1 MKTSKRLL
9 SFFLAVVM
17 VITTCSVGF
26 AAFAADGNG
35 QDVFKYIDDEDQGVK
50 ETVDG
55 LNNLVDTYAPM
66 LIESL
71 RGTLEGIG
79 INVDAVVQSDAPIH
93 ELLGELAPTLISA
106 LGTSDLN
113 TDPSTLIGKGTLNN
127 LTYAYLQD
135 DDAAMDFFTL
145 YQFCKAN
152 EYSTVGSIG
161 EFSRETLP
169 KLEELLDAYD
179 NAQTAYDEA
188 LDDAISAIK
197 AVMGSSLASAYGNTN
212 DVIVFNNLND
222 DPNYQALMVVC
233 QTMGLNGVPVT
244 RDQLDNVICTGADSI
259 TSADNITFSEFVDLV
274 EKGTDKVPY
283 VISYTSGNKTENID
297 FKPFIQYVSAYGVR
311 SGDLA
316 EGETYSFADAVYA
329 YFNKK
334 VTDYV
339 STACSTLV
347 ADGNN
352 FALKENLHQTYVTGL
367 GIDDSTLIQAGLQPP
382 QDYTINLKPG
392 EHWIDSYKEAFTY
405 DNFKDFL
412 DVLNFV
418 FKMMGYDISFDTSDS
433 NDYLLKGM
441 YELSPYSSMS
451 TMDVIPSLASS
462 IDGVPFYL
470 LSGYSAE
477 VKNILVEGKILDDAS
492 EKSGLKMTDADWSA
506 LVELRQ
512 NNASATL
519 DEFKALVADDSTSVN
534 ALVKYSAKDITEALL
549 ADLTSEA
556 TKKADAEAAGATYT
570 LTVSDNMIAFANT
583 VDNNYS
589 AYKVDA
595 VIADYQMTGPDDE
608 DWKQLHELRVANPT
622 MSYSDFRA
630 LIVSSTSITNDVV
643 KFFSSQFT
651 DQMISDVE
659 YWTPGTE
666 LPQRLQGFADFI
678 NENFARYAVFYLIK
692 GQGYGQMNGGT
703 GFLEELDDLIKAQA
717 VVNNLSVS
725 YEWDDY
731 ATGMKGDTGIEMVN
745 GLLNN
750 LIGSYLS
757 PDTQIGGMVNNVVSA
772 LLDTNIN
779 LSEVLKDIYKNL
791 ANEPVGT
798 IFELAPV
805 LVVLLDELIFP
816 MLFNAPAQDGLEK
829 DRYYDDNGGF
839 LYSALSTGT
848 LNTAFQSTGDMSVG
862 IGQLRWDLNTLVPTL
877 LHWLLGDNDYTYT
890 YYNISNVDTVNNK
903 CTYGTP
909 VTGAL
914 GTKYDNDGNLT
925 GKIPMIFNVYVIDSA
940 LANASIS
947 DLYKAG
953 EGEDPQTAQAVGEV
967 VTELATFA
975 TEAVDEY
982 VAEHGSDVRGYAKDT
997 PTAPIQKGMNNVLV
1011 AFPSIIDAMGKKFI
1025 AKYDIDSDW
1034 NFGSIATTEEGYP
1047 YNVAVANFKQLAAD
1061 GSGTEDVIK
1070 QFVDIFVNH
1079 WINALTDLL
1088 NDVVSDTDNK
1098 ITSEIP
1104 IVTSLIN
1111 AVDPFGETSVLTDVL
1126 NGFFLMT
1133 RESADSFTFE
1143 QQEPIAEQENGY
1155 VGLDTLNA
1163 YFLLANLDNIINVI
1177 TNIANSAG
1185 TGDTG
1190 TTEDPTTGGT
1200 DSSTG
1205 STNLPIDVAEF
1216 ANLLANS
1223 IVNNAPANANNEENM
1238 AVAGGLLKNLD
1249 SLLST
1254 LLSNAYMNGYQLDE
1268 TDGVLSGVVTFIT
1281 NALGED
1287 ETDEVMN
1294 LVTEYLKV
1302 INAGSTNADGSANA
1316 DANGPVDP
1324 DKVYTKENLS
1334 NIVTETYKF
1343 VENIVNKYVVLDG
1356 DDHNLIASAVNGIIS
1371 PSAIAVRS
1379 DVIDKGISEK
1389 FSWTELSTSG
1399 YAKDLGYD
1407 NLKDG
1412 DKETFYKDLIDSL
1425 GVIPSVLG
1433 VLLVQGGLYE
1443 NVLSPVIDE
1452 VCTAMG
1458 VDFNAQL
1465 PANATGEDAVYAV
1478 LDGVSG
1484 ILGSF
1489 LDAPV
1494 SGLLGLLR
1502 AVFNIVQDNFLGARI
1517 EAVVDIITNEFGGA
1531 ANVAAYLSPTLGKM
1545 LTDIVN
1551 DVVNQVTGIIPQENI
1566 LFSLIDMAAGTDLA
1580 KYQEEF
1586 FSYFEPF
1593 MGSNEKLLMLIYT
1606 VAVDIITDDSILG
1619 QLLGSNLSWLKDL
1632 LAQYDSTSLMS
1643 LIAGVISSIQ
1653 SPKELKW
1660 IYDSYKKQ
1668 SNDFS
1673 YPTGITA
1680 QDAEDAIDSLDEL
1693 VANLFPLLK
1702 EFGVVDQSSLSDL
1715 LNGLIFTNENLTKL
1729 AKAVYGGIEEK
1740 SNSDANGMFKFSP
1753 SQFAD
1758 YLMDS
1763 SYGATFSSA
1772 AATLRKCSSWSKVG
1786 SINWGFTDG
1795 SAKAQEGFVKAL
1807 AALTRPAND
1816 VLAALLAGGDANLAE
1831 IAAQLLKDFNIEAE
1845 LSAGTV
1851 LTIKN
1856 NILTITYDNL
1866 DNPNSKTSTI
1876 VIDLTPVIEELS
1888 VLTIKGGNGYESA
1901 IIPLLDA
1908 FNVDCKSYDQ
1918 YLKDYKAAKDNIVI
1932 DILNPIVGFLNDVTA
1947 APFDTLTAA
1956 LPKLAAFLDNNG
1968 LGKAVNNLLAPI
1980 ADLIDVLNENG
1991 INVDKL
1997 IEQIAGKS
2005 LKDLLEGLIGIDLGN
2020 LKLELTN
2027 LSESLNIQ
2035 DILIPLV
2042 NSILKDK
2049 GINIK
2054 LDNIDWGALAS
2065 RSSQGQVL
2073 VSVLRY
2079 IESVLIKNAASI
2091 NKLISG
2097 IDKVKNNKTILN
2109 ILDTVFGQI
2118 ATAKKDDIVL
2128 AVFYLLLCEPTNTFF
2143 DYSGFVYKDYDF
2155 TYPTTVDMDFLTI
2168 LGPMLDG
2175 LIGGLLP
2182 GGLTGL
2188 VTENVYTDNI
2198 ISTIATGL
2206 YGAIE
2211 GVKINDSMNLTELL
2225 AMTDIDFS
2233 TGHVAD
2239 LLENKDYG
2247 QTYSSAARVIRNAGS
2262 WSRVNAN
2269 SLSWGV
2275 TDRDSFVHALCA
2287 VLRPLYGVLDVL
2299 LNDGS
2304 LGLFNLIYL
2313 PGSDGYTSTI
2323 VPLLEAFGCYN
2334 IKTQY
2339 QYRQD
2344 MSKEYDYI
2352 LIDILN
2358 PLLDKVEDLLNAP
2371 IQTLA
2376 DMLPNLAL
2384 FFANDGLLQVIEN
2397 LLTPIRALLDAIKPV
2412 ADVNDILVAAGLNIS
2427 SELKKLGLVGSD
2439 YKFDIYD
2446 LSGSLKPLI
2455 GKDNIVSLLNTVLG
2469 MIKVGGSP
2477 LGIELMPIDWLQ
2489 LASHGEVITD
2499 EASQASTTGKRVYVD
2514 ADPNEVLIAVL
2525 RYLVETV
2532 NYKDNYTTISNLIG
2546 GLIGGA
2552 DDSISSVVDNVLG
2565 ILTGETDE
2573 VISELCGVLQ
2583 TLA

>member
-26 AAFAADGNG
+26 AAFAADPDD
-35 QDVFKYIDDEDQGVK
+35 QEVFTYVDDEGNATEITYEK
-50 ETVDG
+50 
-55 LNNLVDTYAPM
+55 LNELVDTYAPV
-66 LIESL
+66 LIEAL
-71 RGTLEGIG
+71 RSTLEGAG
-79 INVDAVVQSDAPIH
+79 VNVDAVLASENPIGELLAQIAPLLMGLLGTSSDAQTVLGSDYNAFSDEKYSYLDDPDAAIDFWNLYTICKDNKDAGGEIGDFCSSTFA
-93 ELLGELAPTLISA
+93 ELETLLNAYDSTYDSMTSQVDTIMSTVLGSKGFGIGFPSAGSTNIMVFYYDDTDEFQTIYDAWTA
-106 LGTSDLN
+106 LGTAGVPASHENIGAVPLADGSATLKEF
-113 TDPSTLIGKGTLNN
+113 TDSIQANGNIYDNGT
-127 LTYAYLQD
+127 TQTD
-135 DDAAMDFFTL
+135 DDFDFTPFINYVT
-145 YQFCKAN
+145 YYAQRNCIIS
-152 EYSTVGSIG
+152 EG
-161 EFSRETLP
+161 ETLS
-169 KLEELLDAYD
+169 LLDAIYYYYNQALTTDRSQIAGAMIASMPEGTSFTFEQDTSNMGITDSYSVTFESGKYWYDSAYDQETGFSFDIFTKSIINPFMRITDSEFIENNRSTFNGIYETLKFNGLDVFSTGPYPADSSDSGKEWYYSIVEQILVDMGFFADFDEAESVRLENVMDDEEFSQLKEIAAKYNYSSSSENLAKIKEDIKNSTEITNEVVKYYADIYIDNSSVPQLKNWEPGTEVTSSNYPALYKYKAKVDNDFAYYYLYQYIEGAPSTVNNNYLQFANQLLDIKIVSASVAEKYDYD
-179 NAQTAYDEA
+179 NY
-188 LDDAISAIK
+188 AIPSDI
-197 AVMGSSLASAYGNTN
+197 S
-212 DVIVFNNLND
+212 
-222 DPNYQALMVVC
+222 
-233 QTMGLNGVPVT
+233 
-244 RDQLDNVICTGADSI
+244 
-259 TSADNITFSEFVDLV
+259 VDLV
-274 EKGTDKVPY
+274 NELLNGYINQYLDPEADDLVPG
-283 VISYTSGNKTENID
+283 VIGNINSMLQNLLTTNV
-297 FKPFIQYVSAYGVR
+297 P
-311 SGDLA
+311 LA
-316 EGETYSFADAVYA
+316 
-329 YFNKK
+329 
-334 VTDYV
+334 
-339 STACSTLV
+339 
-347 ADGNN
+347 
-352 FALKENLHQTYVTGL
+352 
-367 GIDDSTLIQAGLQPP
+367 
-382 QDYTINLKPG
+382 
-392 EHWIDSYKEAFTY
+392 
-405 DNFKDFL
+405 
-412 DVLNFV
+412 DVL
-418 FKMMGYDISFDTSDS
+418 T
-433 NDYLLKGM
+433 
-441 YELSPYSSMS
+441 
-451 TMDVIPSLASS
+451 DV
-462 IDGVPFYL
+462 
-470 LSGYSAE
+470 
-477 VKNILVEGKILDDAS
+477 
-492 EKSGLKMTDADWSA
+492 
-506 LVELRQ
+506 
-512 NNASATL
+512 
-519 DEFKALVADDSTSVN
+519 
-534 ALVKYSAKDITEALL
+534 
-549 ADLTSEA
+549 
-556 TKKADAEAAGATYT
+556 
-570 LTVSDNMIAFANT
+570 
-583 VDNNYS
+583 
-589 AYKVDA
+589 
-595 VIADYQMTGPDDE
+595 
-608 DWKQLHELRVANPT
+608 
-622 MSYSDFRA
+622 
-630 LIVSSTSITNDVV
+630 
-643 KFFSSQFT
+643 
-651 DQMISDVE
+651 
-659 YWTPGTE
+659 
-666 LPQRLQGFADFI
+666 
-678 NENFARYAVFYLIK
+678 
-692 GQGYGQMNGGT
+692 
-703 GFLEELDDLIKAQA
+703 
-717 VVNNLSVS
+717 
-725 YEWDDY
+725 
-731 ATGMKGDTGIEMVN
+731 
-745 GLLNN
+745 
-750 LIGSYLS
+750 
-757 PDTQIGGMVNNVVSA
+757 
-772 LLDTNIN
+772 
-779 LSEVLKDIYKNL
+779 YKNL
-791 ANEPVGT
+791 AEDPVKT
-798 IFELAPV
+798 LFNLIPT
-805 LVVLLDELIFP
+805 LVVLIDEVVVPAAFNEEGDAFNGILNLLIP
-816 MLFNAPAQDGLEK
+816 LLFKDQSQDAG
-829 DRYYDDNGGF
+829 
-839 LYSALSTGT
+839 SAT
-848 LNTAFQSTGDMSVG
+848 G
-862 IGQLRWDLNTLVPTL
+862 IGQLGWDLNTVLPTL

-890 YYNISNVDTVNNK
+890 YYNRTDNGDGTF
-903 CTYGTP
+903 TYGDT

-914 GTKYDNDGNLT
+914 GTKYDNEGNRTDKVPVIL
-925 GKIPMIFNVYVIDSA
+925 GIYVADEAI
-940 LANASIS
+940 ANAAIS
-947 DLYKAG
+947 DLGIAG
-953 EGEDPQTAQAVGEV
+953 EGEDAQAKQAVCEL
-967 VTELATFA
+967 VTELATFG

-982 VAEHGSDVRGYAKDT
+982 VAEHGEDVKSYNKSGVST
-997 PTAPIQKGMNNVLV
+997 NKGLNNLLV
-1011 AFPSIIDAMGKKFI
+1011 AIPSLINDIGQKFL
-1025 AKYDIDSDW
+1025 AKYDVDSDW
-1034 NFGSIATTEEGYP
+1034 SFGEFAVDEASGCR
-1047 YNVAVANFKQLAAD
+1047 YNVSVQQFKDLA
-1061 GSGTEDVIK
+1061 TETDPSEEVLST
-1070 QFVDIFVNH
+1070 FVDMFVNN
-1079 WINALTDLL
+1079 WINAFTDIL
-1088 NDVVSDTDNK
+1088 NDIVSDTDNK

-1104 IVTSLIN
+1104 IVTSLLN
-1111 AVDPFGETSVLTDVL
+1111 SVDLFGETSVLTDVL

-1143 QQEPIAEQENGY
+1143 TQENGY

-1163 YFLLANLDNIINVI
+1163 YFLLINLNKIIEIVQDI
-1177 TNIANSAG
+1177 VTANSTD
-1185 TGDTG
+1185 TGDDG
-1190 TTEDPTTGGT
+1190 TTEEPTEDPTVEPTEDPSTSDT
-1200 DSSTG
+1200 DTSLIATISETIAD
-1205 STNLPIDVAEF
+1205 SLVNKLPEIVSDNENVEGAAGLID
-1216 ANLLANS
+1216 S
-1223 IVNNAPANANNEENM
+1223 
-1238 AVAGGLLKNLD
+1238 LD

-1254 LLSNAYMNGYQLDE
+1254 LLSNTYMNGYSVDE
-1268 TDGVLSGVVTFIT
+1268 VDGILSGVVTFIT
-1281 NALGED
+1281 NTFGED
-1287 ETDEVMN
+1287 QSDQVMY

-1334 NIVTETYKF
+1334 NLVTQTYVL
-1343 VENIVNKYVVLDG
+1343 VESLINDKLVVAG
-1356 DDHNLIASAVNGIIS
+1356 DNYKLVPSAVNGIIS

-1379 DVIDKGISEK
+1379 DVIDEGISEQ
-1389 FSWTELSTSG
+1389 FSWTDLSTTS

-1425 GVIPSVLG
+1425 GVIPSILG
-1433 VLLVQGGLYE
+1433 VLLVQGGVYDNSLAP
-1443 NVLSPVIDE
+1443 VLNQ
-1452 VCTAMG
+1452 VCDAMG
-1458 VDFNAQL
+1458 IDRLAEL
-1465 PANATGEDAVYAV
+1465 SENATGEEAVYAV

-1494 SGLLGLLR
+1494 SGLLGLVR
-1502 AVFNIVQDNFLGARI
+1502 AVFNIVQDDFLNSVI
-1517 EAVVDIITNEFGGA
+1517 ESELATVVNEFTGV
-1531 ANVAAYLSPTLGKM
+1531 ANIASYLSPTLGEM
-1545 LTDIVN
+1545 LTG
-1551 DVVNQVTGIIPQENI
+1551 VVNNAVEEVHNTIPSENI
-1566 LFSLIDMAAGTDLA
+1566 LFSIVDMVAGSDLA
-1580 KYQEEF
+1580 NYQETL
-1586 FSYFEPF
+1586 FSVIRPYTS
-1593 MGSNEKLLMLIYT
+1593 SNANLLLMIYAI
-1606 VAVDIITDDSILG
+1606 AVDVITDDSIFG
-1619 QLLGSNLSWLKDL
+1619 QLIGNQMPWLKDL
-1632 LAQYDSTSLMS
+1632 VTSYDSASLLT
-1643 LIAGVISSIQ
+1643 LIKDIVDSIQ
-1653 SPKELKW
+1653 NPKEIQW
-1660 IYDSYKKQ
+1660 IYNEYKEQ
-1668 SNDFS
+1668 SNDFT

-1680 QDAEDAIDSLDEL
+1680 QDAEDAVDSLDEL
-1693 VANLFPLLK
+1693 VANVFPLLK
-1702 EFGVVDQSSLSDL
+1702 EFGVIDQDSLSEL
-1715 LNGLIFTNENLTKL
+1715 LNGFIFTNENLTKL

-1740 SNSDANGMFKFSP
+1740 SNNDADGIFVFSP

-1772 AATLRKCSSWSKVG
+1772 AATLRKCSSWSQVG
-1786 SINWGFTDG
+1786 TINWGFTDG

-1807 AALTRPAND
+1807 AALARPAND
-1816 VLAALLAGGDANLAE
+1816 VLAAFLAEGDANLAS
-1831 IAAQLLKDFNIEAE
+1831 IAAQVLRDFSFDVTSENDTAKVRVVLQNSILKIY
-1845 LSAGTV
+1845 
-1851 LTIKN
+1851 I
-1856 NILTITYDNL
+1856 DNL
-1866 DNPNSKTSTI
+1866 ENPNSKTSTI
-1876 VIDLTPVIEELS
+1876 EIDLEPVIEQLS

-1901 IIPLLDA
+1901 IMPLLDA

-1918 YLKDYKAAKDNIVI
+1918 YLKDYNAAKDNLLI
-1932 DILNPIVGFLNDVTA
+1932 DILNPIVDFLNDVTS

-1968 LGKAVNNLLAPI
+1968 LGKAVGNLLAPI
-1980 ADLIDVLNENG
+1980 TDLIDVLNDNG

-1997 IEQIAGKS
+1997 IEEIAGKS

-2020 LKLELTN
+2020 LNLELTN

-2042 NSILKDK
+2042 NSILKDN

-2054 LDNIDWGALAS
+2054 LDDIDWGALAS
-2065 RSSQGQVL
+2065 LDNQGQVL

-2079 IESVLIKNAASI
+2079 IENVLIKNAAAI

-2097 IDKVKNNKTILN
+2097 IDAIQNSKSKDVILN

-2143 DYSGFVYKDYDF
+2143 DYSGFVYKDYEF

-2175 LIGGLLP
+2175 LIGGLID

-2188 VTENVYTDNI
+2188 VTQNVYTDNI

-2262 WSRVNAN
+2262 WSRVNAD

-2358 PLLDKVEDLLNAP
+2358 PILDKVEDLLNAP

-2384 FFANDGLLQVIEN
+2384 FFANDGLLQIIEN
-2397 LLTPIRALLDAIKPV
+2397 LLTPIRALLDAIQPI

-2469 MIKVGGSP
+2469 MIKIGGSP

-2499 EASQASTTGKRVYVD
+2499 EASQASTTGKRIYVD

-2525 RYLVETV
+2525 RYLVETI